1 MSKILVVEDDLNL
14 AGMLQDWLAA
24 EHYEVDTVNDGIQG
38 KEKLLF
44 YKYDLLILDW
54 DLPGISGL
62 DICKEFRQKDGLTP
76 VLFLTGRDAILDKEI
91 GLDAGADDYLA
102 KPFNMR
108 ELSARIRALLRRST
122 KQTVSTLLTF
132 ENLVLDPKA
141 FTATNNGA
149 DLKLTRREFA
159 LLEFLMRHPNE
170 VFSME
175 ALLARVWQSE
185 SDASPQAVR
194 TCIKL
199 VRQKLSAGGNKP
211 AIVTVHGSGY
221 KLDTH

>member
-14 AGMLQDWLAA
+14 AGMLQDWLTA
-24 EHYEVDTVNDGIQG
+24 EHYEVDIANDGAQG
-38 KEKLLF
+38 KEKLFF

-54 DLPGISGL
+54 DLPQISGL

-76 VLFLTGRDAILDKEI
+76 VLFLTGRDTILDKEI

-108 ELSARIRALLRRST
+108 ELSARVRALLRRSS
-122 KQTVSTLLTF
+122 KQTVSTLLTS
-132 ENLVLDPKA
+132 ENLILDPKA
-141 FTATNNGA
+141 FTATNNGV

-159 LLEFLMRHPNE
+159 LLEFLMRHPDE

-199 VRQKLSAGGNKP
+199 VRYKLNAGGNKP

-221 KLDTH
+221 KLDTR